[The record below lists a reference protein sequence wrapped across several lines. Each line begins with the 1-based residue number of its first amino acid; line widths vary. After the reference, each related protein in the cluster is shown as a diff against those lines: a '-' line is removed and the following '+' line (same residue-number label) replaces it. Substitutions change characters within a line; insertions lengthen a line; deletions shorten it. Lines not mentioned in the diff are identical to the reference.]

1 MFGIFFFSKY
11 YTYNVHVEKQKENS
25 LFPENFIT
33 LMIVSENQMLSPQMS
48 VTINCADFRFSRF
61 IICSCTISILFII
74 AVGRSPRS
82 EDFFLLS
89 GYERGKKWCEPKQ
102 LKVLSYE
109 LDSGLETNVSRPKKG
124 LSFSIVDEMRTVK
137 FTMETGRLPFHQ
149 FISHHDDFY
158 HFITNRFSPH
168 KPTAKRVIDCCI
180 FKCSSCQHGVFFQVR
195 IERLY
200 PNEKCIRYNLI
211 KLLFGVVCTTWS
223 NWIYN

>member
-109 LDSGLETNVSRPKKG
+109 LDSGLETNVSRPKKRSKLFHCWWNAHSEIHNG
-124 LSFSIVDEMRTVK
+124 NRAATFSSVH
-137 FTMETGRLPFHQ
+137 FTSRWLLPFYHQ
-149 FISHHDDFY
+149 S
-158 HFITNRFSPH
+158 
-168 KPTAKRVIDCCI
+168 
-180 FKCSSCQHGVFFQVR
+180 VF
-195 IERLY
+195 
-200 PNEKCIRYNLI
+200 
-211 KLLFGVVCTTWS
+211 TT
-223 NWIYN
+223 